1 MNSTNQD
8 IESATAGL
16 HKFIHKQLTQNV
28 SNDNAIIIATYI
40 KCQKTEIN
48 LSNNYRKTV
57 VTGLIALAM
66 YFKNKNFNQ
75 LKSPDIINYLD
86 SLRKT
91 DDADPS
97 HKWIGTYNLR
107 RQIFLKFFKWL
118 YYSTVEAKKRLVPEV
133 MRGISSLKRKELSI
147 YKPDDMW
154 SPEDDQIFLKYCA
167 DKRIQCY
174 HAIARDTSARPSEIL
189 NFRVNEITFKLAGDK
204 PYAVISLNGKTGT
217 RTVPLFNSIPYIKDW
232 SNNHPQPGNP
242 NAFLI
247 PSLNRSTFCH
257 KMRENSLNRIY
268 NRYKTKLFPGLINDE
283 NVPIEDKNKIQQ
295 LLKKPWN
302 PYVRRHSG
310 LTEKSKMIHN
320 KCLNEHQLRQYAGWS
335 ARSQMPLRY
344 LHYFGNEACE
354 SLLEAYGV
362 VTRGQEQVN
371 GLQYKQCPSCA
382 EPNKPE
388 NQFCC
393 KCKMVLTFGAYHETI
408 EKEKQRES
416 EVQNLRERYEQDMKS
431 VREQINQIM
440 LIVQQNPRLAR
451 IKPEILFRKTTS

>member
-1 MNSTNQD
+1 
-8 IESATAGL
+8 
-16 HKFIHKQLTQNV
+16 
-28 SNDNAIIIATYI
+28 
-40 KCQKTEIN
+40 
-48 LSNNYRKTV
+48 
-57 VTGLIALAM
+57 
-66 YFKNKNFNQ
+66 
-75 LKSPDIINYLD
+75 
-86 SLRKT
+86 
-91 DDADPS
+91 
-97 HKWIGTYNLR
+97 
-107 RQIFLKFFKWL
+107 
-118 YYSTVEAKKRLVPEV
+118 VEAKKRLVPEV

-154 SPEDDQIFLKYCA
+154 SPEDDQVFLKYCA

-204 PYAVISLNGKTGT
+204 TYAVISLNGKTDT

-302 PYVRRHSG
+302 PSVRRHSG

-344 LHYFGNEACE
+344 LHYFGNEASE

-362 VTRGQEQVN
+362 VTTDHKQIN
-371 GLQYKQCPSCA
+371 ALQYKQCPNCN
-382 EPNKPE
+382 EPNKP
-388 NQFCC
+388 NGRFCV
-393 KCKMVLTFGAYHETI
+393 KCDMVLTYDAYSETI
-408 EKEKQRES
+408 EKQKQTEGSFSLMEKQVNTMQS
-416 EVQNLRERYEQDMKS
+416 QLQNLLSALGNMNGNSKNNFAKELFHS
-431 VREQINQIM
+431 GI
-440 LIVQQNPRLAR
+440 L
-451 IKPEILFRKTTS
+451 EIENK